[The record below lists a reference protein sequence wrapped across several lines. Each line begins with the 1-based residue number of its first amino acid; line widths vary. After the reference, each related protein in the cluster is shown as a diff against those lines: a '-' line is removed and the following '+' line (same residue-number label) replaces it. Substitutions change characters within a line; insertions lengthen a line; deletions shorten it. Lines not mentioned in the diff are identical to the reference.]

1 MSLLTRLF
9 QRQQTHHSS
18 FITQHCIMTI
28 TASQIGKKYR
38 REWIFRGVDLT
49 LSAGN
54 SYTFVGPN
62 GSGKST
68 LLQVL
73 AGMQPASAGT
83 LTYTTTDGKL
93 LGEEDW
99 YRNIVLAAPYLE
111 LIEELTLSELLAFHV
126 KFKPLRPGIDADM
139 LMERMQLSHARN
151 KEIKFFSSG
160 MKQRVKLGLALFSDV
175 RIVLLDEPT
184 ANLDRQGATWYRDT
198 VTELL
203 TRPDC
208 LLLIGSNQPDEY
220 DFFRNACPNVLDV
233 TQWKR

>member
-1 MSLLTRLF
+1 M
-9 QRQQTHHSS
+9 RQPILHSS
-18 FITQHCIMTI
+18 FYILHSFQKMTI
-28 TASQIGKKYR
+28 TADQIGKKYR

-49 LSAGN
+49 LAAGN

-73 AGMQPASAGT
+73 AGMQPPSAGK
-83 LTYTTTDGKL
+83 LTYSLDNGKVL
-93 LGEEDW
+93 AEEDW
-99 YRNIVLAAPYLE
+99 YRHIVLAAPYLE
-111 LIEELTLSELLAFHV
+111 LIEELTLNELLVFHIQ
-126 KFKPLRPGIDADM
+126 FKPLQPGIDADI
-139 LMERMQLSHARN
+139 LMERMHLSHARN
-151 KEIKFFSSG
+151 KEIRFFSSG

-208 LLLIGSNQPDEY
+208 LLLLGSNQPDEY
-220 DFFRNACPNVLDV
+220 DFFGNARANVIDV
-233 TQWKR
+233 TQWK

>member
-1 MSLLTRLF
+1 
-9 QRQQTHHSS
+9 
-18 FITQHCIMTI
+18 MTI
-28 TASQIGKKYR
+28 TADQIGKKYR

-49 LSAGN
+49 LVAGN

-73 AGMQPASAGT
+73 AGMQPASAGK
-83 LTYTTTDGKL
+83 LTYSLDGAKPL
-93 LGEEDW
+93 DEEAW
-99 YRNIVLAAPYLE
+99 YKYIVLAAPYLE

-126 KFKPLRPGIDADM
+126 QFKPLRPGVDATA
-139 LMERMQLSHARN
+139 LMDRMQLSHARN

-160 MKQRVKLGLALFSDV
+160 MKQRVKLGLALFSDA
-175 RIVLLDEPT
+175 RLVLLDEPT
-184 ANLDRQGATWYRDT
+184 ANLDRQGAAWYRDA
-198 VTELL
+198 VKELL

-220 DFFRNACPNVLDV
+220 DFCPNVIDV